1 MQTLLLAAT
10 VICRHTVVMRNLT
23 APNRR
28 LFVAGLAG
36 LAASLPLA
44 AQAQT
49 GLVGDGTTDQT
60 SALQAAIDSA
70 NGRLTLP
77 AGRFRVSSLRLPSNI
92 LIEGVPGATWLVTS
106 GGMAAS
112 ASAQSGIVLRDIGFT
127 GDSGDAPLLGFEAS
141 TGITVERCSFRDSP
155 AIALGLRTS
164 AATIRDCDF
173 SGHGDAA
180 IHSVDSLGVIVTGNA
195 IEKCGNAG
203 VRIWR
208 SENGPDGSIVSH
220 NRIRSIDW
228 RGGGNGQNG
237 NGINV
242 YLADQVIVADNHIS
256 DCAFTAVRLNTT
268 HNCQVTG
275 NLCFNSRE
283 VAIFSEFGFSGS
295 IVTDNVIDGAATGI
309 AITNL
314 DTGGQIAICAGNIVR
329 NIFPRS
335 EVNPDTRPI
344 GILVEAEVALTGNL
358 VANSPGAGIIVGWGP
373 YLRNV
378 AVSGNIVTES
388 TIGIGVSVV
397 DGVGAVTLSGNHVS
411 GATEGDIVGMRWT
424 EIAERDLLG
433 NAGNYGHVRVM

>member
-1 MQTLLLAAT
+1 MSTLLLAAT
-10 VICRHTVVMRNLT
+10 AICRQTASMRKLT

-36 LAASLPLA
+36 LAASLPLSA
-44 AQAQT
+44 RAQG

-60 SALQAAIDSA
+60 SALQAAIDGA

-92 LIEGVPGATWLVTS
+92 LVEGVPGATWLITS
-106 GGMAAS
+106 SGMVAS
-112 ASAQSGIVLRDIGFT
+112 ASGQSNIVLRDIGFS

-141 TGITVERCSFRDSP
+141 TGIIVERCAFRDSP

-180 IHSVDSLGVIVTGNA
+180 IHSVDSLGVIVTGNR

-208 SENGPDGSIVSH
+208 SENGPDGSIVTN
-220 NRIRSIDW
+220 NRISTIDW

-275 NLCFNSRE
+275 NLCFNSGE

-295 IVTDNVIDGAATGI
+295 IVSDNVIDGAATGI

-314 DTGGQIAICAGNIVR
+314 DTNGQIATCAGNIVR

-335 EVNPDTRPI
+335 AVNPDTRPI

-358 VANSPGAGIIVGWGP
+358 VANSPGAGIIAGWGP

-378 AVSGNIVTES
+378 ALSGNV
-388 TIGIGVSVV
+388 VV
-397 DGVGAVTLSGNHVS
+397 DGVGAVTLSGNLVS
-411 GATEGDIVGMRWT
+411 GASDGDIVGMRWT
-424 EIAERDLLG
+424 DISEPDLLG
-433 NAGNYGHVRVM
+433 NAGRFPHLRVL